1 MNRLPGGYIGRPLL
15 LPVLTISEDAEL
27 DIPRGDR
34 CWKTESASEW
44 AFQDGVTYGWIP
56 QPLWDK
62 PATLG

>member
-1 MNRLPGGYIGRPLL
+1 M
-15 LPVLTISEDAEL
+15 TISEHAEL
-27 DIPRGDR
+27 DIPRGNR